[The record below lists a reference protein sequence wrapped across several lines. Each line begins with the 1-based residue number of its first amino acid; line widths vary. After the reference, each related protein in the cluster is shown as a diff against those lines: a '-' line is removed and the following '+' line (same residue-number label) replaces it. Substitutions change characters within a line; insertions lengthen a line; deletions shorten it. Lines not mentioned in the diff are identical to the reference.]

1 MNLVPLYFLTFDPMY
16 WIMIGP
22 ALLLALYAQARVSSA
37 FGKYKRVAASSG
49 MTGAEAAAAMLRGE
63 GITIVASPAQAKAT
77 DNAVAIV
84 PTSGM
89 LSDHYDPRAKVLR
102 LSDEVYR
109 GRSVASVG
117 IACHEAGH
125 ALQDA
130 HGYAPLELRN
140 LMVPVAAF
148 GSQAAIWI
156 ILAGLILKGIPQLL
170 TVGIILFAVV
180 VFFQLVTLPVEFNAS
195 TRAKGAL
202 RQLGIVQG
210 PDEERGVAKVLDAA
224 ALTYV
229 AAAVSAIMTL
239 LYFLMIAANRR

>member
-1 MNLVPLYFLTFDPMY
+1 
-16 WIMIGP
+16 
-22 ALLLALYAQARVSSA
+22 
-37 FGKYKRVAASSG
+37 
-49 MTGAEAAAAMLRGE
+49 
-63 GITIVASPAQAKAT
+63 
-77 DNAVAIV
+77 
-84 PTSGM
+84 
-89 LSDHYDPRAKVLR
+89 
-102 LSDEVYR
+102 
-109 GRSVASVG
+109 VG